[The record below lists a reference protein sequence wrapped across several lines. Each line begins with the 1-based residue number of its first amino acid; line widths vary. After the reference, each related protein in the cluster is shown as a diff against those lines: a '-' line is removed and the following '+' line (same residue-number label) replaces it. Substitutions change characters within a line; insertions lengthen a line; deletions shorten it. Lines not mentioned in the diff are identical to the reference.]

1 MSDYVTDEMVETA
14 ARAEWNDVWGDVI
27 DWDIADEDTHEQF
40 LCGTRAAL
48 EAAAPVIAAQA
59 LRDAA
64 DREMAA
70 WEPVLMSPDWVEA
83 IESVC
88 ETLRARADKMEALA

>member
-1 MSDYVTDEMVETA
+1 MSDYVTDAMVETA
-14 ARAEWNDVWGDVI
+14 ARAMDHAYNPDRAPILAAMFRDY
-27 DWDIADEDTHEQF
+27 A
-40 LCGTRAAL
+40 RAAL
-48 EAAAPVIAAQA
+48 EAVAPLIAAAA

-64 DREMAA
+64 DREMTA

-88 ETLRARADKMEALA
+88 ETLRARADEMEADRG